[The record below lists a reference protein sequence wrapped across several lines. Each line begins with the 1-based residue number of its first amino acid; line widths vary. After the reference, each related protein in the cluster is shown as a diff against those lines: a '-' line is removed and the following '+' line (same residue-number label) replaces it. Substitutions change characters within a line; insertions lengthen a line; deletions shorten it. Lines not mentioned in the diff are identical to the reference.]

1 MSADHRLIR
10 PQEPVALL
18 VIDMQLGFDDPAWG
32 PRNNPALESNVRRLL
47 DDWRRRSAPV
57 VHIHHASPAPD
68 GRMRLGQPGH
78 APKPQT
84 RPLPA
89 EPVFLKSVNSGLIGT
104 GLEPWLRAQDI
115 GCVVLVGLTTNHCVS
130 TTARMAA
137 NLGFRTL
144 VVADGTAAFASTHI
158 DRRPRRADEVHDAA
172 LSDLSGE
179 FATITDTRALLAV
192 LAPEIAHA

>member
-1 MSADHRLIR
+1 MSADHHLIR
-10 PQEPVALL
+10 PQETVALL

-32 PRNNPALESNVRRLL
+32 PRNNPTLETNVRRLL
-47 DDWRRRSAPV
+47 DAWRQRSAPV

-78 APKPQT
+78 APKPET

-89 EPVFLKSVNSGLIGT
+89 EPVFLKSVNSGFIGT
-104 GLEPWLRAQDI
+104 GLETWLLAQAI

-144 VVADGTAAFASTHI
+144 VVADAAAAFASTHI
-158 DRRPRRADEVHDAA
+158 DGRPRGADEVHDAA
-172 LSDLSGE
+172 LSDLNGE
-179 FATITDTRALLAV
+179 FATVTDTCALLAV
-192 LAPEIAHA
+192 LAPETVHA